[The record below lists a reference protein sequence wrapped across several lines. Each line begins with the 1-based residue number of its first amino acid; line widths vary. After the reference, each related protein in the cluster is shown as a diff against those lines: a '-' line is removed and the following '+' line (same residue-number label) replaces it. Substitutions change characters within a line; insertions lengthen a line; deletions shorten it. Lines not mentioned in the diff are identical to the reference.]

1 MAYVDSVKEEG
12 PATKGPAGQET
23 RGAVMGKI
31 KTYERGLFVL
41 RLVAG
46 LTFFWAGVEKLFNF
60 AGDKGGF
67 SAAGFL
73 QFGTLGS
80 VPGSAAKAVINPMHD
95 FWVGIGTNGQLVPVL
110 NFLVVFGELAI
121 GAALLLGLATRFASI
136 MGVLMVGFFYIA
148 QWNFSLGLL
157 NSQMVDIIITAIVG
171 YTAAGEIWGL
181 DAIVEKTAVV
191 RRAPALR
198 YVLG

>member
-1 MAYVDSVKEEG
+1 
-12 PATKGPAGQET
+12 
-23 RGAVMGKI
+23 MGKI

-46 LTFFWAGVEKLFNF
+46 FTFFWAGVEKLFNF

-67 SAAGFL
+67 TAAGFL

-80 VPGSAAKAVINPMHD
+80 LPGSAPKAVINPMHD
-95 FWVGIGTNGQLVPVL
+95 FWVSLGTNGQLVPVI

-121 GAALLLGLATRFASI
+121 GTALLLGLATRFASI
-136 MGVLMVGFFYIA
+136 AGVLMVGFFYLA

-157 NSQMVDIIITAIVG
+157 NSQMVDMIIVAIVG